1 MSSTGDKNGNAVKFS
16 QAISRVNVRLKPNV
30 SEASSVAV
38 IRVDVRNDQNS
49 PRLISV
55 IALENVTAFI
65 RREIQSHV
73 QEWRYKKK

>member
-1 MSSTGDKNGNAVKFS
+1 MSSTGDKNRNAVKFS
-16 QAISRVNVRLKPNV
+16 QAISRVNVRLKPTV

-65 RREIQSHV
+65 RREIQSRV
-73 QEWRYKKK
+73 QEWRY